1 MLDFK
6 PPKENAIV
14 IGTVK
19 LMLPLLMRLSQKVSH
34 LDIDATSLDRL
45 KSTDG
50 FSTIL
55 VPNHPT
61 HADPHVMFA
70 VSKRCGERFRYMT
83 ARETFDQLAGGKW
96 RGFFMTRLGAYS
108 IVRGAVD
115 RDSFRLT
122 RETLTKGQQKL
133 VIFGE
138 GEISHQNE
146 TIMPFESG
154 IAQFGFWALNDM
166 EKAGNVKPVY
176 LVPVGLKYIYKKD
189 MWRQIEQALT
199 NLEQSVLPKHIDPPT
214 ELYDRVKN
222 VGASLLM
229 TLAKE
234 YQLRLS
240 EDSSLNE
247 RIQLLKEHILS
258 QMENFMGIVPQP
270 DSHPLR
276 RVRAIQNQINEEIY
290 RDVDEMTEYEKGIH
304 TQRLDKFRQFFTDLR
319 RIVNSIAIY
328 EGYIGEHPS
337 QERFLEV
344 ITRLEAEVFGRSKAK
359 GPLDAFVRIGTPQN
373 LLDAYE
379 AYKKEKR
386 QTTQQITLEL
396 ETEVQNIVASMP

>member
-19 LMLPLLMRLSQKVSH
+19 LILPLLLRLTQKVSH

-61 HADPHVMFA
+61 HADPYVMFA

-108 IVRGAVD
+108 VVRGAVD
-115 RDSFRLT
+115 RDSFRMT
-122 RETLTKGQQKL
+122 RETLTKGEQKL

-154 IAQFGFWALNDM
+154 IVQFGFWALNDM

-199 NLEQSVLPKHIDPPT
+199 NLEQSVLPEHTNQPT

-222 VGASLLM
+222 VGASLLT

-240 EDSSLNE
+240 EESSLNE

-344 ITRLEAEVFGRSKAK
+344 ITRLEVEVFGHSKAK
-359 GPLDAFVRIGTPQN
+359 GPLDAFVRIGTPKN